1 LDHDIPRS
9 ISALQD
15 TVNTINEIRFQ
26 ESEALYTAKD
36 SAIKEGLQRV
46 KEKISSESDYDR
58 RRRQKHVADLR
69 HAASVLEALYR
80 RLDQAEPELEQSS

>member
-1 LDHDIPRS
+1 MDHDIPRS

-15 TVNTINEIRFQ
+15 TVETINEIRFQ
-26 ESEALYTAKD
+26 ESEALYTTKD

-58 RRRQKHVADLR
+58 RRRQKQVADLR
-69 HAASVLEALYR
+69 HAVTVLEALYR
-80 RLDQAEPELEQSS
+80 RLEKADKEGE